1 MLMGMQEAIATR
13 HSVREYIDK
22 PLSDDVVRSLEEEIA
37 VCNAEGCL
45 SIKLI
50 TDEPQA
56 FDSTLAHYG
65 KFKGVKY
72 YIVLAGAPA
81 EDLNERCGYFG
92 ERLVLHAQEEGLNT
106 CWVAL
111 TFKKRFVRKMLEPGE
126 KLALVIALGL
136 CQPHCHDFLVVEHI
150 YLQAQ
155 ISSFWQ

>member
-65 KFKGVKY
+65 KFKGVK
-72 YIVLAGAPA
+72 
-81 EDLNERCGYFG
+81 
-92 ERLVLHAQEEGLNT
+92 
-106 CWVAL
+106 
-111 TFKKRFVRKMLEPGE
+111 
-126 KLALVIALGL
+126 
-136 CQPHCHDFLVVEHI
+136 
-150 YLQAQ
+150 
-155 ISSFWQ
+155 

>member
-92 ERLVLHAQEEGLNT
+92 ERLVLHAQ
-106 CWVAL
+106 
-111 TFKKRFVRKMLEPGE
+111 P
-126 KLALVIALGL
+126 
-136 CQPHCHDFLVVEHI
+136 
-150 YLQAQ
+150 
-155 ISSFWQ
+155 